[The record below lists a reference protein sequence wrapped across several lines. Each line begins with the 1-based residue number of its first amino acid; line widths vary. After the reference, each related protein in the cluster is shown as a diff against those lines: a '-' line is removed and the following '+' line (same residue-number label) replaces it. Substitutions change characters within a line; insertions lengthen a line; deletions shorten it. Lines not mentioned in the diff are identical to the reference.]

1 MSFPANSDFRG
12 GKLLLAVLLFL
23 LPAALYAA
31 TPWVPLGPD
40 GGDVRSLA
48 YDPQNPDR
56 IYLGT
61 SAGQMFL
68 STDGGASWSRFT
80 HLGERFD
87 YVLDHILIDPADSS
101 TLYVSAWSVENA
113 GGDVFRSRDGG
124 KTWETLPGLHGKSVR
139 ALALAASD
147 PRTLVAGALDGVF
160 RSRDAGDTW
169 ERISPEH
176 HAEIKNIESVA
187 IDPRN
192 PDIVYAGTWHLPWK
206 TEDAGKTWH
215 SIKKGLIDDSDV
227 FSIIVD
233 PHDPSVVYL
242 SACSGIYKSE
252 SAAELF
258 HKIQGMPFSA
268 RRTRMLKQDPNH
280 PEVVY
285 AGTTEG
291 LWKTG
296 DAGKT
301 WKRMTP
307 PNIILNDVLVDPRNS
322 DHVLVATDRSG
333 VMVSNDASLSF
344 AASNRGFAHRQ
355 VSAVLVDREDVSTLY
370 AGLVNDKEF
379 GGVFVSR
386 DTGRHWTQMSAGL
399 DGSDVFSLQQA
410 EDGTLL
416 AGTNHGVFVRG
427 RRDPQWRPANTLITE
442 KLVPARWTRKG
453 AKPAPPRRVTETS
466 ELRARVAQLTVTPG
480 RWLAAT
486 SAGVFVSTDAGR
498 TWRGGPVLGNLDFVS
513 LRARGPMVAAA
524 TPKSVV
530 VSLDGGTQW
539 FPAALPA
546 YVTAVYGVSLDAGG
560 MLWAATREGALVSRD
575 NGETWE
581 HVMNGLPAR
590 HVTSIFSQDDGKRL
604 LATASVGL
612 YESNDAGRSWRL
624 AASGL
629 PLRGLTSAGGR
640 LFATTTFDGIVA
652 EPLGGEA
659 ESTASA
665 PAGAGNRRP
674 Q

>member
-1 MSFPANSDFRG
+1 MFFVVRRRIVVRH
-12 GKLLLAVLLFL
+12 LLLALALWV
-23 LPAALYAA
+23 PAALYAA

-48 YDPQNPDR
+48 YDPRNPDR

-68 STDGGASWSRFT
+68 STDGGVSWSRFT

-87 YVLDHILIDPADSS
+87 YVLDHILINPADPN

-124 KTWETLPGLHGKSVR
+124 KTWEALPGMHGKSVR

-187 IDPRN
+187 IDPKN

-206 TEDAGKTWH
+206 TEDGGKTWH

-268 RRTRMLKQDPNH
+268 RRTRVLKQDPNH

-291 LWKTG
+291 LWKTV

-307 PNIILNDVLVDPRNS
+307 ANVILNDVLVDPRNS
-322 DHVLVATDRSG
+322 DHVLLATDRSG

-344 AASNRGFAHRQ
+344 TASNRGFAHRQ

-379 GGVFVSR
+379 GGVFVSH
-386 DTGRHWTQMSAGL
+386 DTGAHWTQMNAGL
-399 DGSDVFSLQQA
+399 DGSDVFSLRQA

-416 AGTNHGVFVRG
+416 AGTNRGVFVRS
-427 RRDPQWRPANTLITE
+427 RRDSQWRPANTVITE
-442 KLVPARWTRKG
+442 KIVPARWTRKG
-453 AKPAPPRRVTETS
+453 AKPAPPRKVTETS
-466 ELRARVAQLTVTPG
+466 ELRARVARLGVVAG
-480 RWLAAT
+480 RWVAAT
-486 SAGVFVSTDAGR
+486 SAGLFTSTDAGR
-498 TWRGGPVLGNLDFVS
+498 SWSGGAVLGNLDFSS
-513 LRARGPMVAAA
+513 LHVTPQIIVAATTRSA
-524 TPKSVV
+524 V
-530 VSLDGGTQW
+530 VSLDGGKQW
-539 FPAALPA
+539 YPAALPSFI
-546 YVTAVYGVSLDAGG
+546 TAIYGVTVDSKST
-560 MLWAATREGALVSRD
+560 LWVATREGAFLSRD

-581 HVMNGLPAR
+581 HVLAGLPA
-590 HVTSIFSQDDGKRL
+590 HYVTSIFCDEDGRRL
-604 LATASVGL
+604 LATSADGL
-612 YESNDAGRSWRL
+612 YQSDDSGRSWRL

-652 EPLGGEA
+652 EPRGGEA

-665 PAGAGNRRP
+665 PAGAANRRP

>member
-1 MSFPANSDFRG
+1 MKRNCLMIRF
-12 GKLLLAVLLFL
+12 LLAALVCL
-23 LPAALYAA
+23 LPVALYAA
-31 TPWVPLGPD
+31 TPWTPLGPD

-48 YDPQNPDR
+48 YDPHNPDR

-68 STDGGASWSRFT
+68 STDGGATWSRFT

-87 YVLDHILIDPADSS
+87 YVLDHILVDPSDSN
-101 TLYVSAWSVENA
+101 TLYVSAWSVENN
-113 GGDVFRSRDGG
+113 GGDVFRSRDRG
-124 KTWETLPGLHGKSVR
+124 KTWEALPGMHGKSVR

-147 PRTLVAGALDGVF
+147 HRTLVAGALGGVF
-160 RSRDAGDTW
+160 RSRDAGDSW
-169 ERISPEH
+169 QHISPDH

-206 TEDAGKTWH
+206 TEDGGKTWH
-215 SIKKGLIDDSDV
+215 SIKKGMIDDSDV

-233 PHDPSVVYL
+233 PNDSNVVYL

-268 RRTRMLKQDPNH
+268 RRTRVLKQDPNH
-280 PEVVY
+280 PDVVY

-291 LWKTG
+291 LWKTV

-307 PNIILNDVLVDPRNS
+307 PNVILNDVMVDPRNS
-322 DHVLVATDRSG
+322 DRVLVATDRSG
-333 VMVSNDASLSF
+333 VMVSNDASVSF

-355 VSAVLVDREDVSTLY
+355 VSAVLVDRDDVSTLY

-379 GGVFVSR
+379 GGVFVSH
-386 DTGRHWTQMSAGL
+386 DTGAHWMQMSAGL

-416 AGTNHGVFVRG
+416 AGTNRGVFLRG
-427 RRDPQWRPANTLITE
+427 RRDPAWRPADTLIVE
-442 KLVPARWTRKG
+442 KLVPPRWTRKG
-453 AKPAPPRRVTETS
+453 AKPAPPRRITETS
-466 ELRARVAQLTVTPG
+466 QLRTRVAQLAVTPG

-486 SAGVFVSTDAGR
+486 SAGIFISTDAGR
-498 TWRGGPVLGNLDFVS
+498 TWRGGPVLGNQDFITV
-513 LRARGPMVAAA
+513 RATPQTIVAATIRA
-524 TPKSVV
+524 VV
-530 VSLDGGTQW
+530 VSLDGGKQW
-539 FPAALPA
+539 YPAALPQF
-546 YVTAVYGVSLDAGG
+546 VTAVHSVTVDANSTI
-560 MLWAATREGALVSRD
+560 WVATREGAFLSRD
-575 NGETWE
+575 KGETFE
-581 HVMNGLPAR
+581 HVLAGLPP
-590 HVTSIFSQDDGKRL
+590 HYVTSIFCDQDGRRL
-604 LATASVGL
+604 LATSGTGL
-612 YESNDAGRSWRL
+612 YQSSDGGRSWRL

-629 PLRGLTSAGGR
+629 PLRGLISAGGR
-640 LFATTTFDGIVA
+640 LFATTSFDGIVA
-652 EPLGGEA
+652 EPLGGQA
-659 ESTASA
+659 ESTAAVPASA
-665 PAGAGNRRP
+665 GSRQQRK
-674 Q
+674 